1 MMQLRSLFFTA
12 LLGFALVTPAAS
24 QSTDVVGD
32 LSIHMHGGISTDP
45 VGFDVLRETTF
56 GSATAYGGG
65 FTYVIYE
72 NVAIRGDFHYAPKTG
87 REECCS
93 ARAPGDGAGVVL
105 PANPGAVSE
114 DVDLNRYYYGASL
127 LLRFPGDKAVPYV
140 KLGGGFV
147 DIRRDAP
154 SYQYDFAEFGVQ
166 LGGGI
171 SIPMGEDA
179 PVSFF
184 VDAVEWIYTRV
195 GAGEGS
201 QYDTVV
207 SAGLSYSFIR

>member
-1 MMQLRSLFFTA
+1 MIQLRSLFFTA
-12 LLGFALVTPAAS
+12 LLSFALVAPAAS

-32 LSIHMHGGISTDP
+32 LSLHVHGGISSDP
-45 VGFDVLRETTF
+45 QGFDVLRETTF
-56 GSATAYGGG
+56 GSATAFGGG
-65 FTYVIYE
+65 LTYVIYE
-72 NVAIRGDFHYAPKTG
+72 NVAIRGDFHYAPKMG

-93 ARAPGDGAGVVL
+93 VLAPGDGQGVML
-105 PANPGAVSE
+105 PANPGSISE
-114 DVDLNRYYYGASL
+114 DVALNRYYYGASL
-127 LLRFPGDKAVPYV
+127 LVRFPIDKATPYL

-179 PVSFF
+179 PVAFF
-184 VDAVEWIYTRV
+184 VDAVEWIYART
-195 GAGEGS
+195 GSGEGS

-207 SAGLSYSFIR
+207 SAGISYSFLR

>member
-12 LLGFALVTPAAS
+12 VLGFALVTPAAS

-32 LSIHMHGGISTDP
+32 LSLHLHGGISSDP
-45 VGFDVLRETTF
+45 QGFDVLRETTF
-56 GSATAYGGG
+56 GSATTFGGG
-65 FTYVIYE
+65 LTYVLYP
-72 NVAIRGDFHYAPKTG
+72 NVAIRGDFHYAAKTG

-93 ARAPGDGAGVVL
+93 AQAPGDGLGVTL
-105 PANPGAVSE
+105 PANPGAISE
-114 DVDLNRYYYGASL
+114 DVDLNRAYYGASL
-127 LLRFPGDKAVPYV
+127 VIRFPTASTTPYL
-140 KLGGGFV
+140 KLGGGFI
-147 DIRRDAP
+147 DIKRNAP

-179 PVSFF
+179 PVAFF
-184 VDAVEWIYTRV
+184 IDAVEWIYARA

-201 QYDTVV
+201 QYDTVI

>member
-1 MMQLRSLFFTA
+1 MTQLRSLFFTA
-12 LLGFALVTPAAS
+12 LLGFMLVTPAAS

-32 LSIHMHGGISTDP
+32 LSLHVQGGISSDP
-45 VGFDVLRETTF
+45 AGFDVLRETTF

-72 NVAIRGDFHYAPKTG
+72 NVAVRGDFLYAPKTG

-93 ARAPGDGAGVVL
+93 AQAPGDGQGVVL

-127 LLRFPGDKAVPYV
+127 LIRFPMSSAVPYL
-140 KLGGGFV
+140 KFGGGFV

-166 LGGGI
+166 LGAGI
-171 SIPMGEDA
+171 SLPIGQDA
-179 PVSFF
+179 PMAFF
-184 VDAVEWIYTRV
+184 VDAVEWIYART
-195 GAGEGS
+195 GSGEGS
-201 QYDTVV
+201 QYDTVI